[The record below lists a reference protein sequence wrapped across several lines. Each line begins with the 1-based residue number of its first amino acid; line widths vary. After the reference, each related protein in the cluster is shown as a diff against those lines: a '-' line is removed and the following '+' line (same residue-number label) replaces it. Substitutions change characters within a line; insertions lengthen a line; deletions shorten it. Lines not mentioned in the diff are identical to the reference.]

1 MLSLT
6 RELPDSLLYL
16 TVADATVICFL
27 APLVSC
33 LAYSLLLHEPVTTTE
48 KLAGIVSFLGVVV
61 IARPPFLFGAPSTD
75 DSSAEDILLSYEAGS
90 SPSQTLTTGPVTSAQ
105 RISAIIIG
113 LIGVCGAAVAYISIR
128 CIGNRAHS
136 LVSVNYLSVLSTVVS
151 AICMLSIPSI
161 GFKLPASALEWTYLV
176 SLGLCGFI
184 MQFLVTK
191 GLQNDKA
198 GSRATNMVYTQ
209 LLFALAFDYIFLG
222 RTPALSSVV
231 GSILILGSVLY
242 MALHANEGT
251 VRESD
256 HIQDDDNLGVD
267 ESTYAPEE
275 DPGASAIPS
284 GTYTKV
290 VESHEAANAV

>member
-1 MLSLT
+1 M
-6 RELPDSLLYL
+6 YL

-33 LAYSLLLHEPVTTTE
+33 LAYSFLLHEPVTTVE
-48 KLAGIVSFLGVVV
+48 KLAGVISFLGVVV

-75 DSSAEDILLSYEAGS
+75 DSSVEDMVLSHSVNLS
-90 SPSQTLTTGPVTSAQ
+90 SSQTFTASQVTSAQ
-105 RISAIIIG
+105 RISATIIG
-113 LIGVCGAAVAYISIR
+113 LIGVSGAAVAYISIR
-128 CIGNRAHS
+128 WIGNRAHS

-151 AICMLSIPSI
+151 AICLLSIPSI
-161 GFKLPASALEWTYLV
+161 GFKLPANALGWTYLL

-222 RTPALSSVV
+222 KTPALSSIV
-231 GSILILGSVLY
+231 GSVLILGSVLY
-242 MALHANEGT
+242 MALHVNEAKVTEGDDT
-251 VRESD
+251 
-256 HIQDDDNLGVD
+256 QDDEEPVVD
-267 ESTYAPEE
+267 EGTYAPEE

-284 GTYTKV
+284 GTYTRV